1 MLGDKMFQVGATP
14 EGAARLPQGAYY
26 YGTDI
31 LIGNCRIV
39 MGSPPNMRYAYVS
52 MQRPAKS
59 ID

>member
-39 MGSPPNMRYAYVS
+39 RGSPSNMRYA
-52 MQRPAKS
+52 
-59 ID
+59 